1 MMLFLDT
8 EFTRLPDKWQSYSAP
23 SLISIGMIS
32 DDGAH
37 SFYAELEEGESW
49 HRAECSQF
57 VLDNVLPILTGPA
70 MTRQT
75 LQKALRDWFATLPN
89 DLTIAIDYDLDYEF
103 LKAALGS
110 PLPSN
115 LPSIAFKVN
124 SICDGFVYDVEVSD
138 FFAPGVSRHH
148 SKHDADA
155 LRRAYIDWK
164 AKQ

>member
-8 EFTRLPDKWQSYSAP
+8 EFTRLPDKWQSYAAP
-23 SLISIGMIS
+23 SLISIGIVS
-32 DDGAH
+32 EDAKH
-37 SFYAELEEGESW
+37 SFYAELKEGESW
-49 HRAECSQF
+49 HKADCSLF
-57 VLDNVLPILTGPA
+57 VIDNVLPVLTGPA

-89 DLTIAIDYDLDYEF
+89 DLTVAVDFDLDYEF
-103 LKAALGS
+103 LNAALGQ

-115 LPSIAFKVN
+115 LPLVAFKVN
-124 SICDGFVYDVEVSD
+124 SICDGFYYDVEVSD

-148 SKHDADA
+148 ALNDADA